1 MCVSELEF
9 SLSISI
15 SISVSIY
22 IDGEGLLDHMV
33 TIFLVF

>member
-1 MCVSELEF
+1 MYVSDLEF

-15 SISVSIY
+15 SISVSVYIY
-22 IDGEGLLDHMV
+22 GEELLDHMV